1 MIDRSPNED
10 GTFTL
15 KPHAT
20 ALTVA
25 GSDPSGGAGL
35 QADLKTFQ
43 QLQVY
48 GMSVVTLLTAQNT
61 VGVQS
66 VHVMTPDLV
75 LAQLDSVL
83 SDITPNAIKTGAM
96 GDASIVEAVANR
108 LRGLERPI
116 VVDPVLV
123 SKHGHKL
130 ASDDVVEAFRKE
142 LLPLATLVT
151 PNRYEAERLTGLS
164 LTDERS
170 AAESIQ
176 ILHELGAKFVL
187 LKLGADAGKSSH
199 LLGVGDQNLSIKTPL
214 LTTNNTHGTGCIL
227 SAAIT
232 ASFALGESDLED
244 AVMYGI
250 QRTHEAIHVN
260 TEIGKGIHPA
270 ETRAMGYV

>member
-1 MIDRSPNED
+1 MIDRSTDED
-10 GTFTL
+10 GTFKL
-15 KPHAT
+15 KPHAI
-20 ALTVA
+20 ALTIA

-48 GMSVVTLLTAQNT
+48 GMSVVTLLTVQNT

-75 LAQLDSVL
+75 IAQLDSVL

-96 GDASIVEAVANR
+96 GDASVVEAVASR

-123 SKHGHKL
+123 SKHGHSL
-130 ASDDVVEAFRKE
+130 ASEDVVEAFRKE
-142 LLPLATLVT
+142 LLPQATLVT

-170 AAESIQ
+170 AAESIH

-187 LKLGADAGKSSH
+187 LKLGADDGKSSH
-199 LLGVGDQNLSIKTPL
+199 LLGLGDQNLSIKTPL
-214 LTTNNTHGTGCIL
+214 LNTKNTHGTGCIL

-232 ASFALGESDLED
+232 ASFALGESDLRD
-244 AVMYGI
+244 AVMFGI

-260 TEIGKGIHPA
+260 TEIGQGIHPA
-270 ETRAMGYV
+270 ETRAMGFA

>member
-1 MIDRSPNED
+1 MIDRSTDED
-10 GTFTL
+10 GTFKL
-15 KPHAT
+15 KPHAI
-20 ALTVA
+20 ALTIA

-48 GMSVVTLLTAQNT
+48 GMSVVTLLTVQNT

-75 LAQLDSVL
+75 IAQLDSVL

-96 GDASIVEAVANR
+96 GDASVVEAVASR

-123 SKHGHKL
+123 SKHGHSL
-130 ASDDVVEAFRKE
+130 ASEDVVEAFRKE
-142 LLPLATLVT
+142 LLPQATLVT

-164 LTDERS
+164 LRDERS
-170 AAESIQ
+170 AAESIH
-176 ILHELGAKFVL
+176 ILHELGAKYVL
-187 LKLGADAGKSSH
+187 LKLGADDGKSSH
-199 LLGVGDQNLSIKTPL
+199 LLGLGDQNLSIKTPL
-214 LTTNNTHGTGCIL
+214 LNTKNTHGTGCIL

-232 ASFALGESDLED
+232 ASFALGESDLRD
-244 AVMYGI
+244 AVMFGI

-260 TEIGKGIHPA
+260 TEIGQGIHPA
-270 ETRAMGYV
+270 ETRAMGFA

>member
-1 MIDRSPNED
+1 MIDRSTDED
-10 GTFTL
+10 GTFKL
-15 KPHAT
+15 KPHAI
-20 ALTVA
+20 ALTIA

-48 GMSVVTLLTAQNT
+48 GMSVVTLLTVQNT

-75 LAQLDSVL
+75 IAQLDSVL

-96 GDASIVEAVANR
+96 GDASVVEAVASR

-123 SKHGHKL
+123 SKHGHSL
-130 ASDDVVEAFRKE
+130 ASEDVVEAFRKE
-142 LLPLATLVT
+142 LLPQATLVT

-164 LTDERS
+164 LRDERS
-170 AAESIQ
+170 AAESIH

-187 LKLGADAGKSSH
+187 LKLGADDGKSSH
-199 LLGVGDQNLSIKTPL
+199 LLGLGDQNLSIKTPL
-214 LTTNNTHGTGCIL
+214 LNTKNTHGTGCIL

-232 ASFALGESDLED
+232 ASFALGESDLRD
-244 AVMYGI
+244 AVMFGI

-260 TEIGKGIHPA
+260 TEIGQGIHPA
-270 ETRAMGYV
+270 ETRAMGFA